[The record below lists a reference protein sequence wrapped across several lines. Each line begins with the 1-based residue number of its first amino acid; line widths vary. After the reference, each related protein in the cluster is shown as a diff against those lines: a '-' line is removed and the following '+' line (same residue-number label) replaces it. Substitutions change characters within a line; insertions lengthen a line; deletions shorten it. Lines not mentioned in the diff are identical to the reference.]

1 MFRNTRYGGWNFH
14 LFMFQFVLKRF
25 ETIETVDLEIFSL
38 FQYVAVSL
46 LYNLYVSMFRNTRYG
61 AWNFHLFMFQF
72 VTKRFETIESVDLDI
87 FSLFQSVAVSL
98 LYNLYVSMFRNTRY
112 GAWNFHLFMFQFVSK
127 RFETIESVDLEIFCL
142 FQFVSVVLLYNLHVS
157 MFRNTRY
164 GACTPFT
171 QLLPTRVCFT
181 NAGVNTYGA
190 EIHKVRK
197 HAIYAFPS
205 FLFLILLFRLYVKE
219 PFSEM

>member
-1 MFRNTRYGGWNFH
+1 MYQENMYLIVRKPVFR
-14 LFMFQFVLKRF
+14 
-25 ETIETVDLEIFSL
+25 
-38 FQYVAVSL
+38 VSD
-46 LYNLYVSMFRNTRYG
+46 Y
-61 AWNFHLFMFQF
+61 
-72 VTKRFETIESVDLDI
+72 
-87 FSLFQSVAVSL
+87 
-98 LYNLYVSMFRNTRY
+98 
-112 GAWNFHLFMFQFVSK
+112 
-127 RFETIESVDLEIFCL
+127 
-142 FQFVSVVLLYNLHVS
+142 
-157 MFRNTRY
+157 
-164 GACTPFT
+164 TPFT